1 MCGEFYN
8 SGMGEDILH
17 YARMPWPTDWTAVF
31 GREAPLLVEI
41 GFGGGQFL
49 VDLAQKRPSTNI
61 LGIEISLPS
70 LRKGAKKV
78 RLAQLTNTQVLQGD
92 SKAVLWLQCL
102 PQSLAEVYIN
112 FPDPWPKAGH
122 QQRRL
127 ISDTFLHLLAT
138 RMQDGGLLDIATDH
152 ADYAE
157 VITACLERT
166 PYFDSRLSTTFVN
179 QDETRLRTKYET
191 KGLQEGRLCHYYKW
205 VRNTALAPDSYA
217 ILEELPMPH
226 VVMTSPDS
234 LETIASRFTAQTLEL
249 DAVNIKFLDLYQST
263 RPGKLLVETYV
274 REEPFHQRVC
284 LEMRQRR
291 QGDFV
296 ISLAE
301 VGFPRPTH
309 GIHLAVHALV
319 VWLQSQS
326 PESRVLNSTLKLTE

>member
-1 MCGEFYN
+1 
-8 SGMGEDILH
+8 MGENILH
-17 YARMPWPTDWTAVF
+17 YARMPWPTDWAAVF

-49 VDLAQKRPSTNI
+49 VDLARKRPFANI

-78 RLAQLTNTQVLQGD
+78 RLANLTNTQVLQGD

-102 PQSLAEVYIN
+102 PKSLAEVYIN
-112 FPDPWPKAGH
+112 FPDPWPKAAH

-127 ISDTFLHLLAT
+127 ISDNFLHLLAT

-152 ADYAE
+152 ADYAK

-166 PYFDSRLSTTFVN
+166 SYFDSRLPTTFIN

-191 KGLQEGRLCHYYKW
+191 IGLQEGRICHYYKW
-205 VRNTALAPDSYA
+205 VRNAIPASNTFT

-226 VVMTSPDS
+226 VVMMLPES
-234 LETIASRFTAQTLEL
+234 LETIVSRFSPQSVEMG
-249 DAVNIKFLDLYQST
+249 AVNIKFLEMYQSS

-284 LEMRQRR
+284 LEIRQRR

-301 VGFPRPTH
+301 VGFPRPTP
-309 GIHLAVHALV
+309 GIHLAVNALV
-319 VWLQSQS
+319 EWLQSQNS
-326 PESRVLNSTLKLTE
+326 EIRVVNSTLKLTE

>member
-1 MCGEFYN
+1 M
-8 SGMGEDILH
+8 
-17 YARMPWPTDWTAVF
+17 
-31 GREAPLLVEI
+31 
-41 GFGGGQFL
+41 
-49 VDLAQKRPSTNI
+49 
-61 LGIEISLPS
+61 
-70 LRKGAKKV
+70 
-78 RLAQLTNTQVLQGD
+78 
-92 SKAVLWLQCL
+92 
-102 PQSLAEVYIN
+102 
-112 FPDPWPKAGH
+112 
-122 QQRRL
+122 
-127 ISDTFLHLLAT
+127 
-138 RMQDGGLLDIATDH
+138 LDIATDH